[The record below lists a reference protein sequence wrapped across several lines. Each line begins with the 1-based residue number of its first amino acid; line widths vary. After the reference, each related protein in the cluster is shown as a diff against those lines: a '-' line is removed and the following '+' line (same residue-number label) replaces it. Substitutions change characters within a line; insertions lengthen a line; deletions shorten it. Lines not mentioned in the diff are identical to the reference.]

1 MKKIK
6 TIVSLLV
13 IAVLLVLMTDVNKL
27 PVSAEEESE
36 PVTYVVKYIESAGG
50 WRYQSG
56 DYYWRDKVS
65 HRELYYMTQSIKDG
79 DILVI
84 DGSEHMLNLTLPVS
98 LGNITFCHAPYAVVT
113 ANSVEDVYVLK
124 DSTVAV
130 NGDVVNAY
138 VYDNA
143 TVNFNNNVTN
153 LHIRKDSADDQTIA
167 VIGTVDYVESSVEEW
182 VTLRL
187 YSFPE
192 NTFRVNEGSL
202 KTEESNFST
211 VPPVVED
218 SVVESN

>member
-36 PVTYVVKYIESAGG
+36 PVTYVVKYIESTGS

-56 DYYWRDKVS
+56 DYCWRDKVS
-65 HRELYYMTQSIKDG
+65 HRNLYYMTQSIKDG

-84 DGSEHMLNLTLPVS
+84 DGSDHALNLTLPVS
-98 LGNITFCHAPYAVVT
+98 LSNITFCHAPYSIVT
-113 ANSVEDVYVLK
+113 ANSIEDVYVLK
-124 DSTVAV
+124 DSIAIV

-143 TVNFNNNVTN
+143 TANFNNNVTN
-153 LHIRKDSADDQTIA
+153 LYIKNDSADNQTIA
-167 VIGTVDYVESSVEEW
+167 VAGTVDYLESSVGEW
-182 VTLRL
+182 VTLQL

-202 KTEESNFST
+202 KTEESDYST

-218 SVVESN
+218 PVVGVN